1 MEKLLDVLAELKDQ
15 RIAIKEKGEIQ
26 WSGKAQD
33 FNPYYY
39 TTRHVVKR
47 TKVPGEKTKSGL
59 VIQHEKTIL
68 ELD

>member
-15 RIAIKEKGEIQ
+15 QIAIKEKGEIQ

-33 FNPYYY
+33 FPTYYY

-47 TKVPGEKTKSGL
+47 TKVPEEKGKSGMII
-59 VIQHEKTIL
+59 VPEKTIL